1 MEHTEIILPAP
12 AGEEEPGMDFYLI
25 LRIALVGIIVSV
37 SNQILKQ
44 ADKGELA
51 FLTNLAGLILVLFWL
66 LPYIEDLFRTFKQ
79 LFNIF

>member
-1 MEHTEIILPAP
+1 
-12 AGEEEPGMDFYLI
+12 MDFNLI

-66 LPYIEDLFRTFKQ
+66 LPYIEDLFKTFKQ
-79 LFNIF
+79 LFNIL

>member
-1 MEHTEIILPAP
+1 
-12 AGEEEPGMDFYLI
+12 MDFSLI

-37 SNQILKQ
+37 TNQILKQ

-79 LFNIF
+79 LFNVF

>member
-1 MEHTEIILPAP
+1 
-12 AGEEEPGMDFYLI
+12 MDFSLI

-37 SNQILKQ
+37 TNQILKQ

>member
-1 MEHTEIILPAP
+1 
-12 AGEEEPGMDFYLI
+12 MDFSLI

-37 SNQILKQ
+37 TNQILKQ
-44 ADKGELA
+44 ADKGELVI
-51 FLTNLAGLILVLFWL
+51 LTNLAGLILVLFWL

>member
-1 MEHTEIILPAP
+1 
-12 AGEEEPGMDFYLI
+12 MDFYLI